1 MSRDAKGV
9 PAFLA
14 GATSERFVPAAG
26 GKMIPCNGIHILPAR
41 SEPVAMATRARAG
54 ECRLSRR
61 RGDATHGERRTMA
74 LGDPAREAPSGDHGG
89 AMATT
94 GSHRAQPFARRG
106 RRERRRTKRDPWGA
120 LQGAAARATPR
131 VAGAPACERGRIS
144 RKAEQRALGKPR
156 PFGRGFPCLKQTIA
170 SLFQFTSWHRRK
182 STCVR
187 WSQSR
192 PTPRSPAPVRH
203 RLLGRLRSPSNPALR

>member
-1 MSRDAKGV
+1 
-9 PAFLA
+9 
-14 GATSERFVPAAG
+14 
-26 GKMIPCNGIHILPAR
+26 MIPCDGIHILPAR

-106 RRERRRTKRDPWGA
+106 RCERRRTKRDPWGA

-170 SLFQFTSWHRRK
+170 SLFQVTSWHRRK

>member
-1 MSRDAKGV
+1 
-9 PAFLA
+9 
-14 GATSERFVPAAG
+14 
-26 GKMIPCNGIHILPAR
+26 MIPCNGIHILPAR

-106 RRERRRTKRDPWGA
+106 RCERRRTKRDPWGA

-170 SLFQFTSWHRRK
+170 SLFQVTSWHRRK

-203 RLLGRLRSPSNPALR
+203 RLLGRLRSPNNPALR

>member
-1 MSRDAKGV
+1 
-9 PAFLA
+9 
-14 GATSERFVPAAG
+14 
-26 GKMIPCNGIHILPAR
+26 MIPCNGIHILPAR

-106 RRERRRTKRDPWGA
+106 RCERRRTKRDPWGA

-156 PFGRGFPCLKQTIA
+156 PFGRGFPCLKQTIV
-170 SLFQFTSWHRRK
+170 LFFQVTSWHRRK
-182 STCVR
+182 STCTR
-187 WSQSR
+187 WSQSHPMHR
-192 PTPRSPAPVRH
+192 APAPARH
-203 RLLGRLRSPSNPALR
+203 RPLGRSRFHNTPALQSHR

>member
-54 ECRLSRR
+54 ECRC
-61 RGDATHGERRTMA
+61 
-74 LGDPAREAPSGDHGG
+74 
-89 AMATT
+89 
-94 GSHRAQPFARRG
+94 
-106 RRERRRTKRDPWGA
+106 ERRRTKRDPWGA

-170 SLFQFTSWHRRK
+170 SLFQVTSWHRRK

>member
-54 ECRLSRR
+54 ECRC
-61 RGDATHGERRTMA
+61 
-74 LGDPAREAPSGDHGG
+74 
-89 AMATT
+89 
-94 GSHRAQPFARRG
+94 
-106 RRERRRTKRDPWGA
+106 ERRRTKRDPWGA

-170 SLFQFTSWHRRK
+170 LLFQVTSWHRKK
-182 STCVR
+182 STYTQ
-187 WSQSR
+187 WSQSHPMHR
-192 PTPRSPAPVRH
+192 APAPARH
-203 RLLGRLRSPSNPALR
+203 RPLGRSRFHNTPALQSHR

>member
-1 MSRDAKGV
+1 
-9 PAFLA
+9 
-14 GATSERFVPAAG
+14 
-26 GKMIPCNGIHILPAR
+26 MIPCNGIHILPAR

-106 RRERRRTKRDPWGA
+106 RCERRRTKRDPWGA

-170 SLFQFTSWHRRK
+170 SLFQVTSWHRRK
-182 STCVR
+182 STYIQ
-187 WSQSR
+187 WSRSR
-192 PTPRSPAPVRH
+192 PMPRSPAPARH
-203 RLLGRLRSPSNPALR
+203 RLLCRSRSHNSPASRLHRKNGSHHGHTHRDDPKGQM